1 MASGK
6 AEDLRKRI
14 KEISSTINHH
24 REILRDLEK
33 QKSSLQGELNSIRD
47 PMAWLPL
54 EISSNIFMQ
63 CLSTTNTITLP
74 NPRGPPMVFVQIC
87 QSWRNIALSTSSLW
101 TSIRVER
108 PSPKFVKFFK
118 IWLERARNLPLSIVL
133 FDSLD
138 YESIQELVVE
148 QRAGQ
153 LRHLEVYLESLEDVG
168 ELTKIA
174 PLFVSLETLKV
185 GHAGSEYKVDGT
197 RDDWGSPRGH
207 ELCVDLL
214 RATPNLLEY
223 QISDMYS
230 YVHVSYHSW
239 HGIQPL
245 THSSLRHL
253 YLGGDTAD
261 NRNSSVIIKHLTLP
275 ALQTLRISYFDIS
288 LADLA
293 SLLTRSSASLLSLDI
308 QDDVPDL
315 VGVECC
321 RLVPGITNLKIP
333 FESQPADFT
342 GRFFESLA
350 PTDELLP
357 NLCHLSISRNSG
369 FFNRSQ
375 FEHVLTILSA
385 RRGQLQSFRLVFLH
399 QKVEPLVV
407 IGTGRV
413 TRGGPRVRVGPGTGT
428 GLRWDFRWTR
438 GYPYGPV
445 GNSDREFYTHSK
457 CSPDS

>member
-1 MASGK
+1 YKQVGVESSAYGLDVYLYCSPLSCSHHHTLHRMASGK

-14 KEISSTINHH
+14 KEISSTITHH

-47 PMAWLPL
+47 PMARLPL

-87 QSWRNIALSTSSLW
+87 QSWRNIALSTPSLW

-108 PSPKFVKFFK
+108 PSTKFVKFLE

-133 FDSLD
+133 FESLD
-138 YESIQELVVE
+138 YDSIQELVVE

-153 LRHLEVYLESLEDVG
+153 LRHLE
-168 ELTKIA
+168 IA

-185 GHAGSEYKVDGT
+185 GHAGSEYKYDGT
-197 RDDWGSPRGH
+197 RDDWVSPRGH
-207 ELCVDLL
+207 QLCVDLL

-223 QISDMYS
+223 HISDMYS
-230 YVHVSYHSW
+230 YVHVSYPSW
-239 HGIQPL
+239 HGFQPL
-245 THSSLRHL
+245 THSSLRQL

-261 NRNSSVIIKHLTLP
+261 NRNSSVIIKHLTLS

-288 LADLA
+288 LGDLE
-293 SLLTRSSASLLSLDI
+293 SLLTRSSASLRSLDI
-308 QDDVPDL
+308 QDDIPDL

-321 RLVPGITNLKIP
+321 RLVPGITNLKIL
-333 FESQPADFT
+333 FESQPAGFT
-342 GRFFESLA
+342 GKFFESLA
-350 PTDELLP
+350 RTDEFLP
-357 NLCHLSISRNSG
+357 NLRHLSISRNSG

-399 QKVEPLVV
+399 QKAEPFDADILFQLRQFVESGMRIH
-407 IGTGRV
+407 IGHR
-413 TRGGPRVRVGPGTGT
+413 
-428 GLRWDFRWTR
+428 
-438 GYPYGPV
+438 PYIGHKEQ
-445 GNSDREFYTHSK
+445 NYD
-457 CSPDS
+457 

>member
-1 MASGK
+1 MDLMFTCIVCPFLVPTTIMASGK

-14 KEISSTINHH
+14 KEISSTITRH

-47 PMAWLPL
+47 PMARLPL

-87 QSWRNIALSTSSLW
+87 QSWRNIALSTPSLW

-108 PSPKFVKFFK
+108 PSLKFVNFLE

-207 ELCVDLL
+207 ELCIDLL

-253 YLGGDTAD
+253 YLGGDHPD

-288 LADLA
+288 IADLA

-321 RLVPGITNLKIP
+321 RLVPGITNLKINL
-333 FESQPADFT
+333 ESYPADF
-342 GRFFESLA
+342 GFFESLA
-350 PTDELLP
+350 RTDEFLP
-357 NLCHLSISRNSG
+357 NLRHLSILRNTEC
-369 FFNRSQ
+369 FNRSQ
-375 FEHVLTILSA
+375 LEHVLTILSA
-385 RRGQLQSFRLVFLH
+385 RRGQLQSFRLVFVRE
-399 QKVEPLVV
+399 KVEPLDADILFQLRQFVESGMRIH
-407 IGTGRV
+407 IGHMTYFGHKEQSYV
-413 TRGGPRVRVGPGTGT
+413 
-428 GLRWDFRWTR
+428 
-438 GYPYGPV
+438 
-445 GNSDREFYTHSK
+445 
-457 CSPDS
+457 